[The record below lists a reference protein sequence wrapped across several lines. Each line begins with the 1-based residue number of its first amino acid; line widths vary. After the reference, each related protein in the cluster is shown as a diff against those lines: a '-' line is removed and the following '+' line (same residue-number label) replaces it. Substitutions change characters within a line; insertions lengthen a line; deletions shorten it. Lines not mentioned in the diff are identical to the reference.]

1 MSSDMAVP
9 AALSAAQPLW
19 SQAQSPV
26 NDEWFAYPF
35 NYNGA
40 AHPPL
45 REVNDISD
53 TLLSLGSVE
62 HFLTYHFRPSSPDHD
77 RAAAETID
85 DPLMVVAIST
95 SNAGHA
101 MSEIMSFVNFARDLP
116 SGFKFGISQAFV
128 DKLPLIAQF
137 FQRLYDADRV
147 VVLRANQ
154 TYRLQQAWIRRENHF
169 NASCNWMDLDYTSN
183 DNVLSFANLHERI
196 KFDDDPALVHSLVR
210 RIYDQ
215 CRDRYPLHDR
225 IMLLKTADSR
235 NLTTPGRALILD
247 ESYRTAIQN
256 SGFHLVSVERFESV
270 EEYICTLYHARQIV
284 FSYGSTTCTNRF
296 FVSPTCD
303 VIVIANQAYQF
314 EYDYP
319 VSTGAH
325 WHVRHSHLL
334 PVRRQR
340 VVIGHN
346 NVFSEADVGNLL
358 GLTAGR

>member
-1 MSSDMAVP
+1 MEINMSSDMAVP

-19 SQAQSPV
+19 SQAQSPAT
-26 NDEWFAYPF
+26 DEWFAYPF

-116 SGFKFGISQAFV
+116 SGVKFGVSQAFV

-147 VVLRANQ
+147 VVLRADQ
-154 TYRLQQAWIRRENHF
+154 TYRLQHAWIRRENHF
-169 NASCNWMDLDYTSN
+169 NASCNWMDLDYTIN
-183 DNVLSFANLHERI
+183 DNVLSFENLHERI
-196 KFDDDPALVHSLVR
+196 KFDDDPAPVHSLVR
-210 RIYDQ
+210 R
-215 CRDRYPLHDR
+215 YPLHDR
-225 IMLLKTADSR
+225 VMLLKTADSR

-256 SGFHLVSVERFESV
+256 SGFHLVSVEQFESV

-296 FVSPTCD
+296 FVNPTCD
-303 VIVIANQAYQF
+303 VIVLANQAYQF

-346 NVFSEADVGNLL
+346 NVFSEADVINLL
-358 GLTAGR
+358 GLVVD

>member
-1 MSSDMAVP
+1 MSSDMTVP

-19 SQAQSPV
+19 SQAQSPAT
-26 NDEWFAYPF
+26 DEWFTYPF

-53 TLLSLGSVE
+53 TLLRLGNVE

-101 MSEIMSFVNFARDLP
+101 MSEIMSFINFARDLP
-116 SGFKFGISQAFV
+116 SGLKFGISQAFV

-137 FQRLYDADRV
+137 FRRLYDTGRV
-147 VVLRANQ
+147 VVLCSGQNYCMSR
-154 TYRLQQAWIRRENHF
+154 AWIRRENHF
-169 NASCNWMDLDYTSN
+169 NASFNWLDLDFTAN
-183 DNVLSFANLHERI
+183 GNVLKFHDLHERI
-196 KFDDDPALVHSLVR
+196 KFDDDPALVHALVR
-210 RIYDQ
+210 RIYDE
-215 CRDRYPLHDR
+215 CRDRYRLHDR
-225 IMLLKTADSR
+225 IMLIKTADSR

-247 ESYRTAIQN
+247 ESYRAAIQN
-256 SGFHLVSVERFESV
+256 AGFHLVSVEQFESV

-284 FSYGSTTCTNRF
+284 LSYGSTTCTNRF

-303 VIVIANQAYQF
+303 VIVLANQAYQF
-314 EYDYP
+314 EYEYP
-319 VSTGAH
+319 VSIGAH

-340 VVIGHN
+340 VIIGHN
-346 NVFSEADVGNLL
+346 NVFSEVDVSNLL
-358 GLTAGR
+358 GLTAD

>member
-19 SQAQSPV
+19 SQAQSSAT
-26 NDEWFAYPF
+26 DEWFTYPF

-45 REVNDISD
+45 REVNDISE
-53 TLLSLGSVE
+53 TLLSLGNVE
-62 HFLTYHFRPSSPDHD
+62 HFLTYRFRPSSPDHD
-77 RAAAETID
+77 KAAAETIS

-128 DKLPLIAQF
+128 DRLPLIAQF

-147 VVLRANQ
+147 VVLRADQ

-169 NASCNWMDLDYTSN
+169 NASCNWMGLECVVN
-183 DNVLSFANLHERI
+183 ENVLNFANLHRRI
-196 KFDDDPALVHSLVR
+196 KFDDDPAVVHALVR
-210 RIYDQ
+210 RVYDE
-215 CRDRYPLHDR
+215 CRDRYQLYDR

-247 ESYRTAIQN
+247 ESYRASFQGA
-256 SGFHLVSVERFESV
+256 GFHIVSVERFESI
-270 EEYICTLYHARQIV
+270 EEYICTLYHAHQIV
-284 FSYGSTTCTNRF
+284 FSYGSTTCANRF
-296 FVSPTCD
+296 FVNPMCD
-303 VIVIANQAYQF
+303 VIVLANRAYQF
-314 EYDYP
+314 EYEYP
-319 VSTGAH
+319 VPTGEH

-346 NVFSEADVGNLL
+346 NEFSEPDVSNLL
-358 GLTAGR
+358 RLAAS

>member
-1 MSSDMAVP
+1 MTSDMAVP

-19 SQAQSPV
+19 SQAQSPATE
-26 NDEWFAYPF
+26 EWFAYPF

-53 TLLSLGSVE
+53 TLLRLGNVE
-62 HFLTYHFRPSSPDHD
+62 HFLTYRFRPSSPDHN

-85 DPLMVVAIST
+85 DLLMVVAIST

-116 SGFKFGISQAFV
+116 PGFKFGISQAFV
-128 DKLPLIAQF
+128 DKLPLISQF

-147 VVLRANQ
+147 VVLRAGQ
-154 TYRLQQAWIRRENHF
+154 SYCLRRAWIRRENHF
-169 NASCNWMDLDYTSN
+169 NASCNWINLDYTTK
-183 DNVLSFANLHERI
+183 DNILYFHDLHKRI
-196 KFDDDPALVHSLVR
+196 KFDDDPASIYALVR
-210 RIYDQ
+210 HIYNE
-215 CRDRYPLHDR
+215 CRDRYILHDR

-235 NLTTPGRALILD
+235 NLTTPSRALVLD
-247 ESYRTAIQN
+247 ESYRAAIQN
-256 SGFHLVSVERFESV
+256 AGFHLVSVERFESV

-303 VIVIANQAYQF
+303 VIVLANQAYQF
-314 EYDYP
+314 EYEYP

-340 VVIGHN
+340 VIIGHN
-346 NVFSEADVGNLL
+346 NVFSEADVSNLL
-358 GLTAGR
+358 GLITG